1 MTIPD
6 LEFQCTS
13 IGDAAPWLESATK
26 ISPTVA
32 FESES
37 FFLSKATC
45 VTKPVVA
52 PQSRSKIASL
62 KLPPGSGTSRTKL
75 FPQAEEHEDVTERRL
90 ASANSRTTDSH
101 LNCLADALVA
111 VRNIVIVP
119 RIYLFLVGRIIAVR
133 RRTQGGPKRRKEA
146 LANRPLSCP
155 TGSSQGDLARYAL
168 LRGS

>member
-6 LEFQCTS
+6 LEFQWPSTS

-62 KLPPGSGTSRTKL
+62 KLPPGSGTSRTRL
-75 FPQAEEHEDVTERRL
+75 FPQAEEHEDVTQRRL
-90 ASANSRTTDSH
+90 ASADSRTTASH

-111 VRNIVIVP
+111 GELGGNS
-119 RIYLFLVGRIIAVR
+119 GQH
-133 RRTQGGPKRRKEA
+133 TQTRHPNTCSWKR
-146 LANRPLSCP
+146 
-155 TGSSQGDLARYAL
+155 GDVSPVY
-168 LRGS
+168 